1 MVGIDLEPGTTDP
14 DADDFVSTAPALLKH
29 TWRLRHIR
37 FETAE
42 RVAKPHMLI
51 LGQWTDHR
59 CAEERRGLLQA
70 WVVAYNASAQHQR
83 DRKGTRLASAL
94 CTQLQRPRW
103 WGGVGGMPGGFGRT
117 VVGGNPR
124 LFSRLVGLLPCRQ
137 GGIGSV
143 TREADRQGD
152 LRGDQP
158 PYDQGLPLDLPTPGR
173 VRALMGFDDARGDL
187 AALVVRVIYHTRAL
201 GERRWP
207 QHHRDARLQHVRPGP
222 LGLARDP
229 GSCGSRGGPQTSP
242 CQLRPA
248 PRLGDENARQTTRE
262 PASLPP

>member
-1 MVGIDLEPGTTDP
+1 MHFPVRKEHLSKPPQWLPRHTISGPPGQSRGDNSALVRFLRILEGHDNTLLMVGIDLEPGTTDP

-29 TWRLRHIR
+29 PWRLRHIR

-70 WVVAYNASAQHQR
+70 WVRRLQRLGKHQL

-94 CTQLQRPRW
+94 CTQLQRPRL

-124 LFSRLVGLLPCRQ
+124 LFYTSRRLASMPSGWDRVGNTRSRQ
-137 GGIGSV
+137 AG
-143 TREADRQGD
+143 
-152 LRGDQP
+152 
-158 PYDQGLPLDLPTPGR
+158 
-173 VRALMGFDDARGDL
+173 
-187 AALVVRVIYHTRAL
+187 
-201 GERRWP
+201 
-207 QHHRDARLQHVRPGP
+207 
-222 LGLARDP
+222 
-229 GSCGSRGGPQTSP
+229 
-242 CQLRPA
+242 
-248 PRLGDENARQTTRE
+248 
-262 PASLPP
+262 